1 MEKQNLPSHIV
12 TLEYQDTMA
21 NFYLELRYELK
32 YGGTLIV
39 TQSLFS
45 EEDYLQYKTT
55 GKCEP
60 SNQMQDAYPNNIHLP
75 ANENLKK
82 VVEEIVEDRRF
93 LYGTGFPV
101 KYGNNF
107 SRDDW
112 DWIIERINAKTTTT
126 FNSRFIDFLKEK
138 NLNPQPH
145 DEEKGQWIAKC
156 PSGAK
161 HPIMISAYFDEFGC
175 GWCKRKG
182 GKQEL
187 KEWIHEINMKKYQ
200 LNEK

>member
-1 MEKQNLPSHIV
+1 MDTLQNNTPGHIV

-45 EEDYLQYKTT
+45 EEDYLQYKQT
-55 GKCEP
+55 GNAEP
-60 SNQMQDAYPNNIHLP
+60 YNQMQDAYSYDQNLP
-75 ANENLKK
+75 RHENLRNA
-82 VVEEIVEDRRF
+82 VEEIVEDRRF
-93 LYGTGFPV
+93 LYGAGYPV
-101 KYGNNF
+101 AYGNNF

-112 DWIIERINAKTTTT
+112 DWIIERIDSKTTTT

-138 NLNPQPH
+138 KLNPKPH
-145 DEEKGQWIAKC
+145 DEEKGEWMANC

-182 GKQEL
+182 GQKEL
-187 KEWIHEINMKKYQ
+187 EEWIEEVEHKKVAD
-200 LNEK
+200 L